1 MGQRLMRVFNI
12 DFQSTKNALALS
24 KVIDNIEETVGPRR
38 CDQADT
44 CTPGEESGITI
55 IQPITREQDTAM
67 GFWYI
72 LVENNQLLA
81 RTVHEF
87 SGITVNN
94 GEKDRFW
101 IGFRELILADSPFIL
116 LILFAGK
123 IPWKLPLDL

>member
-1 MGQRLMRVFNI
+1 
-12 DFQSTKNALALS
+12 
-24 KVIDNIEETVGPRR
+24 
-38 CDQADT
+38 
-44 CTPGEESGITI
+44 
-55 IQPITREQDTAM
+55 M

-101 IGFRELILADSPFIL
+101 IGFRELILADRYFIL
-116 LILFAGK
+116 LTLFAGK